1 MENKGAVSFGSTI
14 IGMVLIL
21 VVNAL
26 IYSLTVAQFHTGSS
40 AAAVSDT
47 ADAPTPAPAPVAKAV
62 VADPEATKVAT
73 AAPAPVVAPAPVPA
87 PAPAPEPSPMEAAP
101 AGDSDPLAVA
111 QAKGCMGCHQV
122 DTQVLG
128 PSYKDVAAKYKGD
141 AAAFE
146 VLVTKVKGGGSGT
159 WGPIP
164 MPPNAHVPEADIRTV
179 VAWVLSL

>member
-14 IGMVLIL
+14 IGVVLIL

-40 AAAVSDT
+40 AATVSDT
-47 ADAPTPAPAPVAKAV
+47 ADAPAPAPEAV

-73 AAPAPVVAPAPVPA
+73 AAPAPVVAPAPVPV
-87 PAPAPEPSPMEAAP
+87 PAPEPSPVEAAP

-122 DTQVLG
+122 DTKVLG

-146 VLVTKVKGGGSGT
+146 MLVTKVKGGGSGT